1 MEVDFKTLEQLHAQ
15 WSVLNKAGKIVFL
28 RNQWN
33 NLTQLAYQMS
43 IYLKAKGSIS
53 LEEELQVNRLA
64 EMIKSV
70 EEEGIKTQRELSDE
84 CLKEIMKYFT
94 R

>member
-1 MEVDFKTLEQLHAQ
+1 M
-15 WSVLNKAGKIVFL
+15 
-28 RNQWN
+28 
-33 NLTQLAYQMS
+33 TQLAYQMS

-70 EEEGIKTQRELSDE
+70 EEEGIKTQRELSNE
-84 CLKEIMKYFT
+84 CMKEIMKYFA